1 MELSVI
7 MAGIEAAIAAAPKVI
22 AVAEA
27 GKNLITE
34 LFKAGAI
41 TTDTQNQ
48 LHGRVDVV
56 MEAYLAGEIPP
67 ELTIEPD
74 PVSAAPAS
82 QSTGEAAPATDAAPK
97 TDEPASGNQV
107 GGS

>member
-1 MELSVI
+1 MELTVI
-7 MAGIEAAIAAAPKVI
+7 MAGIEAAMAAAPKVI

-27 GKNLITE
+27 GKKLITE
-34 LFKAGAI
+34 LFAAGAI
-41 TTDTQNQ
+41 SVDTQNQ

-56 MEAYLAGEIPP
+56 MNAYLNGEIPP

-74 PVSAAPAS
+74 PVSTAPAAS
-82 QSTGEAAPATDAAPK
+82 APAEAAPANT
-97 TDEPASGNQV
+97 EPQAGEGNGQT

>member
-1 MELSVI
+1 

-41 TTDTQNQ
+41 TVDTQNQ

-56 MEAYLAGEIPP
+56 MNAYLAGEIPP
-67 ELTIEPD
+67 ELTLEPD
-74 PVSAAPAS
+74 PVSAAPVTAP
-82 QSTGEAAPATDAAPK
+82 EAAPAEQATTATEAKDGGTP
-97 TDEPASGNQV
+97 